1 MKNKTSIWNV
11 PNIITVARIFMVPV
25 IIGFLIWDYYLMSS
39 NSSDYIVAE
48 YLSGVK
54 LTIPYLVAGI
64 LFIVASISD
73 AVDGYIARKSN
84 QISTFGKVFD
94 PSADKILVNS
104 ILILMAIS
112 GRLPIFII
120 VIMISRD
127 IVVDASRIVLGN
139 KGVVVPANKWGK
151 QKTIWQMVGIIMLF
165 FVFPTN
171 AEFPM
176 VGDQWWSLFPMY
188 IATFFSVFSGVI
200 YLKQA
205 WPYIIEGEDK
215 NEKSRK

>member
-1 MKNKTSIWNV
+1 MENKTSIWNV

-25 IIGFLIWDYYLMSS
+25 IIGFLIWDYALMSS
-39 NSSDYIVAE
+39 NSSEYIVAE
-48 YLSGVK
+48 YLSGVV
-54 LTIPYLVAGI
+54 LTVPYLVAGI

-73 AVDGYIARKSN
+73 AVDGHIARKYN

-112 GRLPIFII
+112 GRLPIFVI

-127 IVVDASRIVLGN
+127 IIVDASRIVLGN
-139 KGVVVPANKWGK
+139 KGVIVPANKWGK
-151 QKTIWQMVGIIMLF
+151 QKTIWQMIGIITLF
-165 FVFPTN
+165 FIYPTGN
-171 AEFPM
+171 TFPM
-176 VGDQWWSLFPMY
+176 IGEQWWSLFPMY
-188 IATFFSVFSGVI
+188 IATFFSIFSGVI

-205 WPYIIEGEDK
+205 WPHIVKGE
-215 NEKSRK
+215 EKDGK